1 MEHAPKMDWT
11 TDNPAESFKLF
22 SQRIELYFKAKKVPT
37 AEQTTHILLQVGEE
51 GLRRYNSWTLTDDDE
66 QTPAAILKRFREQ
79 LEPSENFRVARLK
92 LMAFRQGPSESLDNF
107 VNKCKLQAIK
117 CDFSTEE
124 TNERII
130 ELIIAN
136 TTDADY
142 QKNLLSQKKG
152 LKLENAV
159 QIGRTFEA
167 TACHVQQ
174 LQDMRLPST
183 HVHSLQVS
191 RCKNCGR
198 SHEPR
203 KCPAYGSQCRS
214 CGKENH
220 WAKVCRSSATGSN
233 QKQQS
238 QRNQNTRGDQ
248 GRGAHHDSRRA
259 VHDVQASTDIEDHFD
274 MLSFNN
280 VKISS
285 ITRRDEAF
293 VQLNVKLTSRPGIH
307 NLNLKVD
314 TGAQGNTLPLRT
326 FRQMFPDHLREDE
339 MPTSAIA
346 DKEKSVRLTAYNGT
360 TIPCHG
366 IFSFPCKFR
375 DSSWKE
381 AQFHIVDVTGPAVMG
396 LPTCEQL
403 KIVTLHCSIDTERS
417 EPISS
422 TKDLM
427 RRYPESQREDI
438 MEQLHYGHQGIEK
451 TRLRARESVFWP
463 GINKDIE
470 QRTKSCPICQ
480 EHKPSQSPES
490 LMPHEVPSRP
500 WETLGTDLFRLHGY
514 EYLLL
519 TDYYSKYFIVRKLA
533 GDATSNTVIRA
544 LKQMFSEHGIPS
556 KLISDNG
563 PQFSSDAFV
572 TFAREW
578 AFDHITSSPRYPRSN
593 GMSERH
599 VQTVKDA
606 LQKAS
611 QARTDPD
618 LALLCLRTTPLSSS
632 IPSPL
637 EILTGRK
644 ARSNMPIKLNSLPNS
659 IREEL
664 QDRQNVQKMYHDRH
678 AKDLPV
684 LQPGQQARVQDYQT
698 GKWIPATVTGPRA
711 EPRSYQLATQQGQML
726 RRNRVHIRDVPQAVE
741 ATPKPPQQ
749 EPLQQQLPSQA
760 GATTTRSGRIVK
772 APQKLDL

>member
-183 HVHSLQVS
+183 HVHSLQTS

-248 GRGAHHDSRRA
+248 RRGAHHDSRRA
-259 VHDVQASTDIEDHFD
+259 VHDVQASTDVEDHFD

-339 MPTSAIA
+339 MPTSEIA
-346 DKEKSVRLTAYNGT
+346 DKAKSVRLTAYNGT

-427 RRYPESQREDI
+427 RRYPQ
-438 MEQLHYGHQGIEK
+438 Q
-451 TRLRARESVFWP
+451 F
-463 GINKDIE
+463 NKDIE

-593 GMSERH
+593 GISVRH

-611 QARTDPD
+611 KARTDPD

-632 IPSPL
+632 ILSPL

-644 ARSNMPIKLNSLPNS
+644 ARSNMPIKLNSLPNA
-659 IREEL
+659 IRKEL
-664 QDRQNVQKMYHDRH
+664 QYRQKVQKIYHDPSAWSTSPCAGLPGREMDPSYRH
-678 AKDLPV
+678 RTEGGAEVVPV
-684 LQPGQQARVQDYQT
+684 CHATRTDAQEEQSPHQRRSPSSRGYTQT
-698 GKWIPATVTGPRA
+698 
-711 EPRSYQLATQQGQML
+711 
-726 RRNRVHIRDVPQAVE
+726 
-741 ATPKPPQQ
+741 
-749 EPLQQQLPSQA
+749 
-760 GATTTRSGRIVK
+760 TTTRTSTTAASFTSGSYNNPIRPNRQSPAEIRPVDSPFLFAETDIHRTVVVK
-772 APQKLDL
+772 NSNI